1 MGQVRKFVICSKV
14 IYFLEMVE
22 KFVERVET
30 CTALED
36 RRDALRAL
44 RSMVKV
50 GLKNNSF
57 SSVKAEIIGEGIRKT
72 VCYIILFIKKDLNKT
87 FCLNSVEMCEFS
99 KKLIVQKYRLAVGTM
114 GMNVFMEILDK
125 ERSNPEL
132 LTLTLE
138 TLVAVLSSDDEN
150 TDEDELGERLAEVI
164 FLSF

>member
-1 MGQVRKFVICSKV
+1 MLELCRNVRIF
-14 IYFLEMVE
+14 
-22 KFVERVET
+22 
-30 CTALED
+30 
-36 RRDALRAL
+36 
-44 RSMVKV
+44 
-50 GLKNNSF
+50 
-57 SSVKAEIIGEGIRKT
+57 
-72 VCYIILFIKKDLNKT
+72 
-87 FCLNSVEMCEFS
+87 
-99 KKLIVQKYRLAVGTM
+99 QKYRLAVGTM

>member
-57 SSVKAEIIGEGIRKT
+57 SSVEGKIIEGYSKNNLL
-72 VCYIILFIKKDLNKT
+72 YNFIH
-87 FCLNSVEMCEFS
+87 
-99 KKLIVQKYRLAVGTM
+99 
-114 GMNVFMEILDK
+114 K
-125 ERSNPEL
+125 EGP
-132 LTLTLE
+132 
-138 TLVAVLSSDDEN
+138 
-150 TDEDELGERLAEVI
+150 
-164 FLSF
+164 

>member
-1 MGQVRKFVICSKV
+1 MGQVRNFVICSKV

-57 SSVKAEIIGEGIRKT
+57 SSVKAEIIGEGIRNSLL
-72 VCYIILFIKKDLNKT
+72 YNFIH
-87 FCLNSVEMCEFS
+87 
-99 KKLIVQKYRLAVGTM
+99 
-114 GMNVFMEILDK
+114 K
-125 ERSNPEL
+125 EGP
-132 LTLTLE
+132 
-138 TLVAVLSSDDEN
+138 
-150 TDEDELGERLAEVI
+150 
-164 FLSF
+164 